1 MYVECT
7 MSAVLVHWIREVVTY
22 IYLETEFWFRL
33 ILLFRLVVVFVD
45 ALRKMKMN
53 TRLKILQVCKNFFL
67 SLSLTSLCFC

>member
-1 MYVECT
+1 MYVENLYRQFWST
-7 MSAVLVHWIREVVTY
+7 GYHEVVTY

>member
-1 MYVECT
+1 

-67 SLSLTSLCFC
+67 SLPLTSLCFC